1 MKFSAVLFLAAILSC
16 ASAAQGNSHAC
27 IAPHYKIIPLPLL
40 PVRINDSE
48 VVIGTTA
55 RADEEHQAALWTEKD
70 GLRVIDLPAGFTAA
84 EPKSINAKGEIV
96 GTAWQEASKHSAF
109 RYFQGALSLLPE
121 HQATAMA
128 INNAGAFAGQVAE
141 HLTLWDD
148 GKATQLGDCC
158 GGIVHSINANKQ
170 VVGQVNDKE
179 GHYSAFLW
187 DRIHSIQPVAAP
199 HSANST
205 ALSING
211 HGHVLLQSF
220 TPNTIYVVRDG
231 KPSPVKLSPEF
242 ASQPLSMND
251 CDVIVGEFGPA
262 SDFNHAFIWDSK
274 SGFRDL
280 NKLADT
286 GAEWTLETA
295 LDINNR
301 GEIVGIGDRGGQ
313 QDVGFLLVPDARS
326 TKSSATRK

>member
-1 MKFSAVLFLAAILSC
+1 MKCSAVLLFSAILSC
-16 ASAAQGNSHAC
+16 AAAAQGNSHAC
-27 IAPHYKIIPLPLL
+27 AASHYKIIPLPIL
-40 PVRINDSE
+40 PVRINDSG

-55 RADEEHQAALWTEKD
+55 RADEDHQAAFWTEKD
-70 GLRVIDLPAGFTAA
+70 GPQILDLPAGFTAA
-84 EPKSINAKGEIV
+84 EPKGINAKGDIV

-109 RYFQGALSLLPE
+109 RYSQGKLSLLPE
-121 HQATAMA
+121 HQAAAMA
-128 INNAGAFAGQVAE
+128 INDAGTFAGQVAE
-141 HLTLWDD
+141 HLTLWAN
-148 GKATQLGDCC
+148 GKSTQLGDCC
-158 GGIVHSINANKQ
+158 GGIVHSINAKEQ
-170 VVGQVNDKE
+170 VVGQINDKD
-179 GHYSAFLW
+179 GHYSAFVW
-187 DRIHSIQPVAAP
+187 DPTHDIQLVPAP

-211 HGHVLLQSF
+211 SGHILLQSF
-220 TPNTIYVVRDG
+220 TPNVIYVVRNG
-231 KPSPVKLSPEF
+231 KSSPVALSPEF

-251 CDVIVGEFGPA
+251 CDVIVGEFGAA

-286 GAEWTLETA
+286 GAEWTLESA

-313 QDVGFLLVPDARS
+313 QDVGFLLVPEPRPQ
-326 TKSSATRK
+326 KSAVTRK